1 MVDWTKTFKA
11 EYDYAREWLKS
22 DQNFSEDWRPL
33 VRSLLQLMSDE
44 GFDVG
49 RASALSDLR
58 KQAQQGAGTLLGHKK
73 VTPDRGILEAVGGW
87 SDDGAKTPTSEQKMR
102 AATLKLLS
110 HTYLLNRSGNRKV
123 WVVSLP
129 NEFQAW
135 PSDDLNDRATTKM
148 ATWKALRGDNEVFSE
163 EQKKYLAVST
173 QQALAWCQKVSI
185 VLGNAG
191 QSLSGKAGS
200 KGSDAVNLVKRWF
213 ADPGT
218 SGPDLAGYIA
228 TLSTGFKA
236 MIAML
241 NKGHFVLTDWVPLR
255 PASTQDEMNFLM
267 SEAFTFPSRGEGM
280 DTVYIERSFFTNDA
294 GGVVHGQKNWTRVVL
309 HELTHLVCGTEDV
322 NIGRARYAHY
332 GIGPHAGFPGSA
344 AIRKADSWAFFG
356 ADCAGVLTDGERNH
370 ALKII

>member
-1 MVDWTKTFKA
+1 MVDWTKTFKG
-11 EYDYAREWLKS
+11 EYDYARGWLQS
-22 DQNFSEDWRPL
+22 EQNFSEDWRPL
-33 VRSLLQLMSDE
+33 VRNLYKLMSDQ

-58 KQAQQGAGTLLGHKK
+58 KKSKQGESTLLGHKK
-73 VTPDRGILEAVGGW
+73 VTPDRGILEAVGAW
-87 SDDGAKTPTSEQKMR
+87 SDDGAKSPDAQQKMR
-102 AATLKLLS
+102 AAALKLLS

-123 WVVSLP
+123 WIVSLP
-129 NEFQAW
+129 NDFQSW
-135 PSDDLNDRATTKM
+135 PSDDLNDRASTQI
-148 ATWKALRGDNEVFSE
+148 AARQLLRSSNEIFSE

-173 QQALAWCQKVSI
+173 QQALAWCQKAGI
-185 VLGNAG
+185 VLANAAQG
-191 QSLSGKAGS
+191 AAGKPGA
-200 KGSDAVNLVKRWF
+200 KGSEGVNLVKRWF

-218 SGPDLAGYIA
+218 SVTDLATYIG
-228 TLSTGFKA
+228 TLSAGLKA

-241 NKGHFVLTDWVPLR
+241 NKGHFVLTDWAPLR
-255 PASTQDEMNFLM
+255 TASTQDEINFLM

-344 AIRKADSWAFFG
+344 AIRNADSWAFFC
-356 ADCAGVLTDGERNH
+356 ADCAGVLTEGERNH
-370 ALKII
+370 ALKIV

>member
-22 DQNFSEDWRPL
+22 EQSFSQDWRPL
-33 VRSLLQLMSDE
+33 VRNLLALMSDE
-44 GFDVG
+44 GFDAG
-49 RASALSDLR
+49 RASALLDLR
-58 KQAQQGAGTLLGHKK
+58 KKVQQGPGTLLGHRK

-87 SDDGAKTPTSEQKMR
+87 SDDAATTPTAEQKMR

-129 NEFQAW
+129 TELQAW
-135 PSDDLNDRATTKM
+135 PTDDLNDRASTQI
-148 ATWKALRGDNEVFSE
+148 AARQLLRSHGEIFSE

-173 QQALAWCQKVSI
+173 QQALAWCQRAGI
-185 VLGNAG
+185 VLASAAQSIAG
-191 QSLSGKAGS
+191 KPGA

-213 ADPGT
+213 ADPSVT
-218 SGPDLAGYIA
+218 GPELSAYIVKLAA
-228 TLSTGFKA
+228 GFKA

-255 PASTQDEMNFLM
+255 TASAQDDLNYLW

-280 DTVYIERSFFTNDA
+280 DTVYIERSFFTHDA

-322 NIGRARYAHY
+322 NIGKPRYAHY

-344 AIRKADSWAFFG
+344 AIRNADSWAFFG
-356 ADCAGVLTDGERNH
+356 ADCAGVLTEAERNH

>member
-1 MVDWTKTFKA
+1 MPLPHPDEADASSVPPHEGEGGVQRFLENRQRLIDGHA
-11 EYDYAREWLKS
+11 YDPDSQRDARGVG
-22 DQNFSEDWRPL
+22 L
-33 VRSLLQLMSDE
+33 VGALDGQPRRE
-44 GFDVG
+44 VG
-49 RASALSDLR
+49 GPAIRALENVRAQGGAQSVVASRASAYTDTGLLR
-58 KQAQQGAGTLLGHKK
+58 
-73 VTPDRGILEAVGGW
+73 
-87 SDDGAKTPTSEQKMR
+87 
-102 AATLKLLS
+102 S
-110 HTYLLNRSGNRKV
+110 H
-123 WVVSLP
+123 
-129 NEFQAW
+129 
-135 PSDDLNDRATTKM
+135 
-148 ATWKALRGDNEVFSE
+148 NEVFSE
-163 EQKKYLAVST
+163 EQKKYLAAST

-322 NIGRARYAHY
+322 NIAADQDAIIVTSAGSAKPALATNPPSPTSTTSRSARLSACRP
-332 GIGPHAGFPGSA
+332 GTSSGFERIFPSSLPHATMEPA
-344 AIRKADSWAFFG
+344 N
-356 ADCAGVLTDGERNH
+356 VTTPTNTPT
-370 ALKII
+370 